1 MSAKPSSAKQK
12 RRRGK
17 VNPTPK
23 PPLVVAHSPLGPID
37 PGQVQLVRS
46 RGTPKRG
53 GGPGGEAWV
62 IEAGGVRAGTVF
74 INVIEEPPLGKH
86 ASLQIFLN
94 RESQGRQIGRLAYR
108 AACDAS
114 EYNVVYAHMR
124 KSNIA
129 SRRAAEEAG
138 FADVTPA
145 GHSQLIMKHVRD
157 EGSSAGG

>member
-1 MSAKPSSAKQK
+1 MY
-12 RRRGK
+12 
-17 VNPTPK
+17 
-23 PPLVVAHSPLGPID
+23 PLVPD
-37 PGQVQLVRS
+37 PPS
-46 RGTPKRG
+46 FRG
-53 GGPGGEAWV
+53 GGESWCCEADV
-62 IEAGGVRAGTVF
+62 ERAGTVF
-74 INVIEEPPLGKH
+74 INLSEEPPIGKH

-138 FADVTPA
+138 FAEIGRGNV
-145 GHSQLIMKHVRD
+145 
-157 EGSSAGG
+157 

>member
-1 MSAKPSSAKQK
+1 MVPSK
-12 RRRGK
+12 
-17 VNPTPK
+17 
-23 PPLVVAHSPLGPID
+23 
-37 PGQVQLVRS
+37 
-46 RGTPKRG
+46 GTPKRG
-53 GGPGGEAWV
+53 GGPGGEAWA
-62 IEAGGVRAGTVF
+62 IEADGERAGTVF
-74 INVIEEPPLGKH
+74 INLIEEPPIGKH

-114 EYNVVYAHMR
+114 VYNVVYAHMR

-145 GHSQLIMKHVRD
+145 GHSQLIMKHVRR
-157 EGSSAGG
+157 EGSSTGG

>member
-12 RRRGK
+12 RRRRPAS
-17 VNPTPK
+17 PTPK
-23 PPLVVAHSPLGPID
+23 PPPVVAHSPLGPID
-37 PGQVQLVRS
+37 PGLVRLVPS
-46 RGTPKRG
+46 RGTTKGG

-62 IEAGGVRAGTVF
+62 IKASGERAGTVF
-74 INVIEEPPLGKH
+74 INLIEEPPIGKH

-108 AACDAS
+108 RACEAS
-114 EYNVVYAHMR
+114 QYDVIYAHMR

-145 GHSQLIMKHVRD
+145 GHSQLIMKHVRK
-157 EGSSAGG
+157 GRSPSGG

>member
-12 RRRGK
+12 RRRRPAS
-17 VNPTPK
+17 PTPK
-23 PPLVVAHSPLGPID
+23 PPPVVAHSPLGPID
-37 PGQVQLVRS
+37 PGLVRLVPS
-46 RGTPKRG
+46 RGTTKRG

-62 IEAGGVRAGTVF
+62 IEACGERAGTVF
-74 INVIEEPPLGKH
+74 INLIEEPPIGKH

-108 AACDAS
+108 KACEAS
-114 EYNVVYAHMR
+114 QYDVIYAHMR

-138 FADVTPA
+138 FADVTPV
-145 GHSQLIMKHVRD
+145 GHSQLIMKHVGKGR
-157 EGSSAGG
+157 SPSGG

>member
-1 MSAKPSSAKQK
+1 MSAKPSSAKLK
-12 RRRGK
+12 RRRRPAS
-17 VNPTPK
+17 PTPK
-23 PPLVVAHSPLGPID
+23 PPPVVAHSPLGPIE
-37 PGQVQLVRS
+37 PGQVQLVPS

-62 IEAGGVRAGTVF
+62 IEAGGERAGTVF
-74 INVIEEPPLGKH
+74 INQIEEPLLGKH

-108 AACDAS
+108 AACEAS
-114 EYNVVYAHMR
+114 QYDVIYAHMR

-145 GHSQLIMKHVRD
+145 GHSQLIMKHVRK
-157 EGSSAGG
+157 EGAPPGG